1 MIELDL
7 AAKNVVHTSDENFS
21 TLLHWLSENSS
32 TLSRERT
39 CPVPESIELMQFAR
53 KLERVT
59 KREFQVFEQ
68 VINGLT
74 AVQIGKELKISPR
87 TVDVHKSRFIQKM
100 EIGNMVVAA
109 RYFSVLETL
118 MATSKQRVSSVKIA
132 AAG

>member
-1 MIELDL
+1 MIELEL
-7 AAKNVVHTSDENFS
+7 SNKNVVHTNDKNFT
-21 TLLHWLSENSS
+21 TLLKWLSENSS
-32 TLSRERT
+32 ALSRERMR
-39 CPVPESIELMQFAR
+39 PGPGSVELMQFAR

-68 VINGLT
+68 VIAGLT
-74 AVQIGKELKISPR
+74 AVQIGEELKISPR
-87 TVDVHKSRFIQKM
+87 TVDLHKSRFIQKM

-118 MATSKQRVSSVKIA
+118 LATSKQPNIGVKIA